1 MLVKLIDKM
10 AADRAL
16 IEAVRG
22 LITYQATEQS
32 GGNDIYNTL

>member
-16 IEAVRG
+16 MEVVRG
-22 LITYQATEQS
+22 LITYQATKQS
-32 GGNDIYNTL
+32 SGNDTYNTL